1 MASRHIWPLD
11 ELVALKASIE
21 AEGLT
26 LEAIET
32 FDPGQWYDVR
42 LDGPERDAQ
51 MENLKTIIRSIGD
64 E

>member
-1 MASRHIWPLD
+1 MASRHIWTLD
-11 ELVALKASIE
+11 ELVALKASNE

-26 LEAIET
+26 LEALEN
-32 FDPGQWYDVR
+32 FDPGQWYEVL

-51 MENLKTIIRSIGD
+51 MENLKTIIRSVGD